1 MKWLSFSV
9 IALLSLPVGASQ
21 RVGLLHGWRA
31 VGTDHSP
38 SIKAVTV

>member
-9 IALLSLPVGASQ
+9 IALISSPVAASQ
-21 RVGLLHGWRA
+21 VEVLHGWSA

-38 SIKAVTV
+38 SLKAVTV